1 MCGEFHSIIFSTPW
15 FIKKKKSAIM
25 VSCSPRRSSV
35 MLDPHQ
41 TSCLEHLVMW
51 PIITYLPNP
60 KMRLYYLEAFLFSC
74 DVWLNYKS
82 KKREI
87 YLFSYLLHVYIY
99 FFSPTNDW
107 INVLLI
113 SSTTFTVQFYCVK
126 KKYIWSFGKNYISMV
141 FLLLA
146 KCLHSPNTFCNCPSE
161 VCYSMSECLR

>member
-1 MCGEFHSIIFSTPW
+1 
-15 FIKKKKSAIM
+15 M

-41 TSCLEHLVMW
+41 TLCLEHLVMW

-126 KKYIWSFGKNYISMV
+126 KSTYGHLGKTKFLWFFFCLQNVYIPQIHFVIVPQKFAIPCQNVWDSQSYQRRRG
-141 FLLLA
+141 L
-146 KCLHSPNTFCNCPSE
+146 T
-161 VCYSMSECLR
+161 